1 MSHQTRTA
9 AKPATPALAGKVAL
23 VTGAATGIGKAIA
36 AVLAAAGA
44 NVVINHNHTPDLAGK
59 LAAGIE
65 AAGGT
70 AVAIAADVTSR
81 AEYQAM
87 IEQTLATFGRW
98 DILVNNAAAA
108 ITKPFAEIT
117 EAEFDLSFAV
127 NVKGVFHGLQLAWWH
142 LADSG
147 RIITISSLTTALM
160 LPGYAVYD
168 ATKGAVEQFTRIL
181 GKEFGSRGI
190 TVNTVSPG
198 ATETETYREGKS
210 EQFLAS
216 LEAMSAFGRLG
227 QPDEIATVVAFLAS
241 DAARWVTAQNIR
253 VNGGTA

>member
-1 MSHQTRTA
+1 MS
-9 AKPATPALAGKVAL
+9 TPGSLAGKAAL

-36 AVLAAAGA
+36 AGLAEAGA
-44 NVVINHNHTPDLAGK
+44 RVVVNHPHTPEP
-59 LAAGIE
+59 AAKAVADIE

-70 AVAIAADVTSR
+70 AVAIAADVRER

-87 IEQTLATFGRW
+87 IAELTREFGQW
-98 DILVNNAAAA
+98 DILVNNAAVA
-108 ITKPFAEIT
+108 ITKPFATVT

-127 NVKGVFHGLQLAWWH
+127 NVKGVFHGLQLAWEQ
-142 LADSG
+142 LADNG
-147 RIITISSLTTALM
+147 RIITISSSTTALM

-168 ATKGAVEQFTRIL
+168 ATKGAVEQFTHIL
-181 GKEFGSRGI
+181 SKEFGPRGI
-190 TVNTVSPG
+190 TVNAVSPG
-198 ATETETYREGKS
+198 ATATETYRDGKS

-227 QPDEIATVVAFLAS
+227 RPDEIATVVAFLAS